1 MDGAAAAATDQAG
14 ELASVFPF
22 GGDQW
27 PMADRALATES
38 LLRDLASCPK
48 TWSVQSNG
56 KWAWL
61 AGLKD
66 LAFDSGVFGRRMAR
80 LGPIM
85 HRAKWPGEPV
95 AAHGEDVLRAACDHA
110 AARGYDCLVARVPC
124 RDYLAAQC
132 LEACGFRLADVS
144 VEWLLNLERA
154 PGLQYLD
161 EGYSVGDPEDGDAP
175 VLCRLAA
182 ESLCDLDAY
191 SDRFALDPGMR
202 GGCPEMYSRWMA
214 NCLSG
219 DQADTVLV
227 LRGPKGPAGFIC
239 LRRATGRGPGAD
251 CGWIVL
257 NAVSNGQRGRGM
269 YNALLSSGMGWLAAN
284 GCRRARVRTKVSQQ
298 AVIRAWSRLGA
309 RQVYADLTFHLWV

>member
-1 MDGAAAAATDQAG
+1 MAKMCCGRPATTPRPGAMTAW
-14 ELASVFPF
+14 
-22 GGDQW
+22 W
-27 PMADRALATES
+27 PE
-38 LLRDLASCPK
+38 
-48 TWSVQSNG
+48 
-56 KWAWL
+56 
-61 AGLKD
+61 
-66 LAFDSGVFGRRMAR
+66 
-80 LGPIM
+80 
-85 HRAKWPGEPV
+85 
-95 AAHGEDVLRAACDHA
+95 
-110 AARGYDCLVARVPC
+110 VPC

-219 DQADTVLV
+219 DQADTVP
-227 LRGPKGPAGFIC
+227 GAQGAQ
-239 LRRATGRGPGAD
+239 GPGGLHLPAPRH
-251 CGWIVL
+251 GPR
-257 NAVSNGQRGRGM
+257 AGR
-269 YNALLSSGMGWLAAN
+269 
-284 GCRRARVRTKVSQQ
+284 
-298 AVIRAWSRLGA
+298 
-309 RQVYADLTFHLWV
+309 